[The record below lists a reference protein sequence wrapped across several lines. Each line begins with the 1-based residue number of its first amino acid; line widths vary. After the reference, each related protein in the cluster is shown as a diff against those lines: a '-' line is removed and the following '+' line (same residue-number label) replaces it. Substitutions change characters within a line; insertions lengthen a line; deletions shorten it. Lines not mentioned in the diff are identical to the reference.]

1 MLQPGGRIRV
11 YVHLSMGFFNLFSLF
26 FFPFSVVRRATALSR
41 RPANTQL
48 RLNTG
53 VTEPQRRGENE
64 ENGTFRDDT
73 ANRTAS

>member
-11 YVHLSMGFFNLFSLF
+11 YVHLSRGFFNLFFSF
-26 FFPFSVVRRATALSR
+26 FSFSVVRRATALSR